1 MLLPLRHFRVE
12 HDNFY
17 KGLELHLKYLVRTML
32 CVDLMSFTAKALKM
46 FVVVCI
52 TQSFTEQSQIDYMEP
67 SASLYS
73 CTSPQII
80 FLLILR
86 AFTYKLH
93 SVFTAQRFNLVA
105 LAEQEICSIH
115 ET

>member
-46 FVVVCI
+46 FVVLCI
-52 TQSFTEQSQIDYMEP
+52 TQSFTEQSQTDYMEP

-86 AFTYKLH
+86 AFTHKH
-93 SVFTAQRFNLVA
+93 SLFTAQCFHLVA